1 MATQGSDK
9 RYSWLG
15 IGAGVALL
23 LAVLMVV
30 LAFHHAAEER
40 RARGDIKARVQA
52 EMQRIEAEAKRME
65 RDAAR

>member
-9 RYSWLG
+9 RYNWLR

-30 LAFHHAAEER
+30 LAFHHANEER
-40 RARGDIKARVQA
+40 RAQRDIKARVQA

-65 RDAAR
+65 REAAR

>member
-1 MATQGSDK
+1 MATSGSHNHN
-9 RYSWLG
+9 WLR

-30 LAFHHAAEER
+30 LAFHHANEER
-40 RARGDIKARVQA
+40 RAQRDIKARVQA

-65 RDAAR
+65 REAGR